1 MFIRESVT
9 IGNKEITIETGRI
22 AKQAN
27 GAVMIGINDT
37 VLLVASVG
45 NKEVKEGTD
54 FFPLTCNYTERQYAG
69 GRIPGGFF
77 KREGRPREDEIL
89 TCRIMDRPIRPMF
102 PDGFYNEVQVQATLM
117 ASDRQNKADVLA
129 LIGTSASLH
138 FSDIPFDGPVGA
150 IRIGRINGE
159 FIAFPTMDEI
169 AESEMDIVM
178 AATRDAITMVE
189 GEAKEIPEKVLIDAL
204 EWGHK
209 AMMPLLDLQDAIKE
223 SVGKPKWNVQ
233 PAQKDQTI
241 AAKVAE
247 LYATRMDE
255 ATRILAKHERYDTID
270 ALVKEA
276 VSALKE
282 QFPEKEAEIA
292 SAMSGLKKKIVR
304 ERVLGTGVR
313 IDGRSLTEI
322 RPITTEVGVL
332 PRVHGS
338 SLFTRGETQ
347 ALVFTTLGMPGDE
360 QRLDGLYT
368 EDTKRFMLHYNFPPY
383 SVGEAR
389 PVRGTSRREIGHG
402 ALAERALDA
411 MLPSKAEFP
420 YAIRIVSEITESNG
434 SSSMATV
441 CGGCMSLM
449 DCGVPIKAPVAGI
462 AMGLMTDGE
471 RTAILSDILGDED
484 HMGDMDFKVT
494 GTKDG
499 ITAVQMDIKIKGLAR
514 EIMERALEQAREGRV
529 HILGRMLSTLEAPR
543 AELSRWAPRI
553 QTIKVKPDQVRIVIG
568 SGGKTIRGIVEQT
581 GVQIDVQDDGTINV
595 ASSEVEAIE
604 TAISIIEGLV
614 KEPEVGEEYE
624 GTVVRLADFGAF
636 VNILPNT
643 DGLLHISEMDWN
655 RVEKVED
662 VCKEGDTLRVKI
674 LEIDK
679 STGKI
684 RLSRK
689 VLMEKPE
696 GYEERPPRPPRD
708 RDDRDDRRDRG
719 DRGDRGGRDRGG
731 RDDRGRG
738 PRRDDRR
745 RDERGDSRPRHR
757 PPRDRDRDQNR
768 GQERSREG
776 GEDRGRNSGPENGNE
791 GSGE

>member
-9 IGNKEITIETGRI
+9 VGNKEITIETGRI

-27 GAVMIGINDT
+27 GAVLIGIDDT

-150 IRIGRINGE
+150 IRIGRVNGE
-159 FIAFPTMDEI
+159 FIAFPSVDELKD
-169 AESEMDIVM
+169 SDMDIVM

-204 EWGHK
+204 EWGHQ
-209 AMMPLLDLQDAIKE
+209 MIMPMLDLQDAIKN
-223 SVGKPKWNVQ
+223 SVGKPKWDVK
-233 PAQKDQTI
+233 PVQKDEAI

-247 LYATRMDE
+247 LYTSKMDE
-255 ATRILAKHERYDTID
+255 ATRILFKHERYETID
-270 ALVKEA
+270 ALTKEA
-276 VSALKE
+276 VATLSE
-282 QFPEKEAEIA
+282 QFPERESDIA
-292 SAMSGLKKKIVR
+292 SAMGSLKKKVVR
-304 ERVLGTGVR
+304 ERVMGTGVR
-313 IDGRSLTEI
+313 IDGRGLTDI

-338 SLFTRGETQ
+338 ALFTRGETQ

-402 ALAERALDA
+402 ALAERALDS
-411 MLPSKAEFP
+411 MLPSKDVFP
-420 YAIRIVSEITESNG
+420 YAIRIVSEVTESNG

-514 EIMERALEQAREGRV
+514 DIMERALEQARAGRV

-543 AELSRWAPRI
+543 EELSRWAPRI
-553 QTIKVKPDQVRIVIG
+553 QTIKVKPDQVRVVIG

-595 ASSEVEAIE
+595 ASSDVTAIE
-604 TAISIIEGLV
+604 TAIAIIEGLV
-614 KEPEVGEEYE
+614 KEPEVGEEYD

-636 VNILPNT
+636 VNILPNL

-662 VCKEGDTLRVKI
+662 ICKEGDTLRVKV
-674 LEIDK
+674 LEIEK
-679 STGKI
+679 GTGKI

-689 VLMEKPE
+689 VLLEKPE

-708 RDDRDDRRDRG
+708 RDDRGERRDR
-719 DRGDRGGRDRGG
+719 DRGGRDRGG
-731 RDDRGRG
+731 RDDRSRGRRDDRNRDDRKRDDHG
-738 PRRDDRR
+738 RDDRDDRR
-745 RDERGDSRPRHR
+745 RDDRDNRSRRR
-757 PPRDRDRDQNR
+757 PPRDRDGDNEQPR
-768 GQERSREG
+768 ERKDKDSGG
-776 GEDRGRNSGPENGNE
+776 GENK
-791 GSGE
+791 

>member
-22 AKQAN
+22 AKQAS
-27 GAVMIGINDT
+27 GAVMIGIGDT

-54 FFPLTCNYTERQYAG
+54 FFPLTANYTERQYAAG
-69 GRIPGGFF
+69 KIPGGFF

-102 PDGFYNEVQVQATLM
+102 PDGFYNEVQVVATLM

-129 LIGTSASLH
+129 LIGASASLH
-138 FSDIPFDGPVGA
+138 FSDIPFDGPVGG
-150 IRIGRINGE
+150 IRIGRVDGE
-159 FIAFPTMDEI
+159 FVAFPTVDEL
-169 AESEMDIVM
+169 ANSDMDIVM

-204 EWGHK
+204 EWGHQQI
-209 AMMPLLDLQDAIKE
+209 MPLLDLQDAIQK
-223 SVGKPKWNVQ
+223 SVGKTKWTVT
-233 PAQKDQTI
+233 PVQKDEAI

-247 LYATRMDE
+247 LFTDKMEAATSV
-255 ATRILAKHERYDTID
+255 LAKHERYETID
-270 ALVKEA
+270 ALTQEA
-276 VSALKE
+276 VAALSA
-282 QFPEKEAEIA
+282 QFPEKEGDIA
-292 SAMSGLKKKIVR
+292 GAMGSLKKKVVR
-304 ERVLGTGVR
+304 ERVLSKGQR
-313 IDGRSLTEI
+313 IDGRGLTDI

-338 SLFTRGETQ
+338 ALFTRGETQ

-360 QRLDGLYT
+360 QRLDGIYT

-389 PVRGTSRREIGHG
+389 PMRGTSRREIGHG
-402 ALAERALDA
+402 ALAERALES
-411 MLPSKAEFP
+411 MLPSKEEFP

-434 SSSMATV
+434 SSSMASV

-462 AMGLMTDGE
+462 AMGLMSDGD

-514 EIMERALEQAREGRV
+514 EIMEKALEQARAGRV
-529 HILGRMLSTLEAPR
+529 HILGRMLSTLESPR
-543 AELSRWAPRI
+543 EELSRWAPRI
-553 QTIKVKPDQVRIVIG
+553 QTIKVKPDQVRVVIG

-595 ASSEVEAIE
+595 ASSEVDAIE
-604 TAISIIEGLV
+604 RAIAIIEGLV
-614 KEPEVGEEYE
+614 KEPEAGEEYE

-636 VNILPNT
+636 VNILPNL
-643 DGLLHISEMDWN
+643 DGLLHISEMAWE

-662 VCKEGDTLRVKI
+662 ICKEGDTMRVKV
-674 LEIDK
+674 LEVEK
-679 STGKI
+679 GSGKI
-684 RLSRK
+684 RLSRR
-689 VLMEKPE
+689 VLHEKPE

-708 RDDRDDRRDRG
+708 RDDRGG
-719 DRGDRGGRDRGG
+719 DRGRSRDRGG
-731 RDDRGRG
+731 RDDRGRS
-738 PRRDDRR
+738 RRDDRGR
-745 RDERGDSRPRHR
+745 GRDDRGRDDRGRGDDRGHRR
-757 PPRDRDRDQNR
+757 PPRDRDRDN
-768 GQERSREG
+768 ERSRDRDGEKG
-776 GEDRGRNSGPENGNE
+776 GE
-791 GSGE
+791 